1 MIEAGLSDLKLNAG
15 GKKLF
20 LLEEHHIKKS
30 RAKRK
35 ENAIKE
41 VFATVDFEH
50 GTIFFSQ
57 GAINLMQLDHSFI
70 KFYYDKG
77 NRVVAWRVKKNLEP
91 GQKVGKHEWRLA
103 QKKGIRGIIQ
113 FGIGQ
118 LLSEFQPLN
127 GEKAYKRLK
136 INRYKDYLSGYGE
149 EFYFYVEL
157 KPTT

>member
-1 MIEAGLSDLKLNAG
+1 MIEAGVSDLKLNAG
-15 GKKLF
+15 GKRLF
-20 LLEEHHIKKS
+20 LLEEHHVVKS

-35 ENAIKE
+35 ENAVKE
-41 VFATVDFEH
+41 VFSTIDLER

-77 NRVVAWRVKKNLEP
+77 NRVVAWRVKKNLES
-91 GQKVGKHEWRLA
+91 GQKAGKHEWKLA
-103 QKKGIRGIIQ
+103 QKKGVRGIIQ
-113 FGIGQ
+113 LGIGR
-118 LLSEFQPLN
+118 LLSEFQSLN
-127 GEKAYKRLK
+127 GEKVYKRLK

-157 KPTT
+157 KITI